1 MLEKIMRPQLKLMKY
16 VDTELIAATRVFSF
30 SIAEQHTCINLHI
43 KRLDGRMCCVRKYLK
58 KSFCI
63 CKRLML
69 HKLHSLALLRKMRSG
84 EMILSIL
91 DFNISPQNHSFTFHP
106 TTCLDVTV
114 ACLQTLCVL
123 S

>member
-1 MLEKIMRPQLKLMKY
+1 MRSGEVILSILAFKISPQNHSSTSHPTISLDVASYMLENLMRPQLKLRKY

-63 CKRLML
+63 C
-69 HKLHSLALLRKMRSG
+69 
-84 EMILSIL
+84 
-91 DFNISPQNHSFTFHP
+91 
-106 TTCLDVTV
+106 
-114 ACLQTLCVL
+114 
-123 S
+123 